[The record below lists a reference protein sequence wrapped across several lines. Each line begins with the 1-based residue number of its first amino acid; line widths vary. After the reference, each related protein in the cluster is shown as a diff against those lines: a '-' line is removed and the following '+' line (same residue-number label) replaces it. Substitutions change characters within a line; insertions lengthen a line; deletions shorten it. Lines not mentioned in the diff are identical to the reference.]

1 MLRAPLSTPPLSP
14 PDVIDVE
21 ASGFGAGSYPIE
33 VGLVTAEGER
43 FCTLV
48 RPALHWNHWDPKAAS
63 LHGIPRQ
70 SLIEFGRPVAEVAR
84 ALNEKLSGRTAYSDA
99 WGYDFTWLAL
109 LYDEAGL
116 HASFRLAPIQCLLD
130 EADRDAWH
138 TTLREVEQTLSLA
151 RHRAS
156 SDALVLQR
164 TWLFLAQQRTLC
176 RDD

>member
-1 MLRAPLSTPPLSP
+1 MLRAPLSTSPLSP
-14 PDVIDVE
+14 PDVIDIE

-48 RPALHWNHWDPKAAS
+48 RPASHWNHWDPKAAS
-63 LHGIPRQ
+63 LHGISRQ

-109 LYDEAGL
+109 
-116 HASFRLAPIQCLLD
+116 
-130 EADRDAWH
+130 
-138 TTLREVEQTLSLA
+138 
-151 RHRAS
+151 
-156 SDALVLQR
+156 
-164 TWLFLAQQRTLC
+164 
-176 RDD
+176 